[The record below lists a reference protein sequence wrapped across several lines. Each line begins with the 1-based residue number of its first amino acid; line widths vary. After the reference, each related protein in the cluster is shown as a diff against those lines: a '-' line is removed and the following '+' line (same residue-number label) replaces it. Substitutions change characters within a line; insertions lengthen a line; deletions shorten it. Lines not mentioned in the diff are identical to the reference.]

1 MKGPHSSPRNW
12 SPSTARDPDCLF
24 PSLWALDAGGS
35 PLSLYWV
42 PIRLPRR
49 PFGRLPLD
57 APHGSQVKPPP
68 QLPLFLCS
76 TEGILLSFKVCHT
89 YWFPVSCSMTISAT
103 KTRDRLAF
111 GHSCIPRAW
120 SSENALWSVLWTF
133 VESMDGACFLI
144 TINLLDGQAYLRE
157 PLDQS

>member
-1 MKGPHSSPRNW
+1 M
-12 SPSTARDPDCLF
+12 L
-24 PSLWALDAGGS
+24 LMALRS
-35 PLSLYWV
+35 N
-42 PIRLPRR
+42 
-49 PFGRLPLD
+49 
-57 APHGSQVKPPP
+57 PPP

>member
-68 QLPLFLCS
+68 PTPPLPVLHRRYSLILQGLPYLLVSSLLLHDYKCHQDKRQTGFWSLLYSQSLELWEC
-76 TEGILLSFKVCHT
+76 TVECPVDICGINGWRLLSYHHQ
-89 YWFPVSCSMTISAT
+89 S
-103 KTRDRLAF
+103 TRRS
-111 GHSCIPRAW
+111 GIP
-120 SSENALWSVLWTF
+120 
-133 VESMDGACFLI
+133 
-144 TINLLDGQAYLRE
+144 
-157 PLDQS
+157 